1 MFRLAQIG
9 KNKSENKN
17 MKSDALRKKKE
28 LFEIHK
34 VKLHQTEYLQ
44 KK

>member
-1 MFRLAQIG
+1 
-9 KNKSENKN
+9 
-17 MKSDALRKKKE
+17 MKRDALRKKKE

-44 KK
+44 KNKKPFTSS